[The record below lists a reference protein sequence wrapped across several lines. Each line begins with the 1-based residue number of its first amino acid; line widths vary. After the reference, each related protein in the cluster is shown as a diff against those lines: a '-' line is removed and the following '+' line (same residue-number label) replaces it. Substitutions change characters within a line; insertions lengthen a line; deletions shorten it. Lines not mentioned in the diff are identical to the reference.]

1 MTLVLR
7 RWRRAAQEV
16 VAVALPPLLRPRRR
30 VVRAAPVVAGLRRRL
45 ERLCRAGRVLL
56 AVAVLPLLLVV
67 RAAVLAVRAAVL
79 VRVAPAVLAEYR
91 PLGLRLWLPRVG
103 EYQLE
108 APAGRAEHLRWL
120 ALALALHARAR
131 ARQVGASRRQM
142 QRRDLAARAMARS
155 LEV

>member
-56 AVAVLPLLLVV
+56 AVALVLPVL
-67 RAAVLAVRAAVL
+67 LAVRAAVL
-79 VRVAPAVLAEYR
+79 VPVAPAVLAEYR

-108 APAGRAEHLRWL
+108 APAGRAEHLRWP

-131 ARQVGASRRQM
+131 ARQAGASRRQM